1 MDRDQIL
8 EQLEAFELE
17 LCTEHLQH
25 LVGLKE
31 EINSAPIYEKYPE
44 LFSIDNVK
52 ECKKL
57 VETTSGLE
65 KRKNLYLLGSLI
77 GSFMSEPLKELS
89 DERDTFEAKAV
100 VAVDGKDVP
109 FRQIG
114 IMISNE
120 PKHSERKRLFE
131 LSLDIKKKM
140 EAYDKKM
147 LEEEWKLA
155 KKTGFPDYTSIF
167 SYVKDT
173 DYDKMAVQMRKFLV
187 DTDALF
193 TKLIETEMGKIG
205 VPTEDAAGYDISFWI
220 RNPKFDPYFKK
231 EQLAP
236 SLKET
241 LRGLGFD
248 LDKQDNIKV
257 DIEDRPGK
265 VPRAFCMPLRIPEE
279 VHLVIK
285 PSGGQ
290 NDYKSMYH
298 ECGHSEH
305 YANSSAD
312 LPFEFKH
319 MGSHC
324 VSETYAFTF
333 EHIIMTEEWLSHHT
347 KMDAATRREFLEF
360 DMTVKL
366 FFLRRYA
373 TKLLYE
379 LKLHCGDLTR
389 IGGDFEPV
397 KGKKGKEAKYKDM
410 SECYCDMLSKA
421 CKVKIHPINWA
432 SDVDGG
438 YYSADYLRAWMLEV
452 QLQQHMRKSYGKD
465 WMHKTAAGDFLLK
478 LWKDANK
485 PTPLELAKAFGYDT
499 IDMGIMTEEVIEFF
513 GRK

>member
-1 MDRDQIL
+1 MDRETIL
-8 EQLEAFELE
+8 QQLEAFELE
-17 LCTEHLQH
+17 ICREHLAH
-25 LVGLKE
+25 SVGLKE
-31 EINSAPIYEKYPE
+31 DLNSAPIYDKYPG
-44 LFSIDNVK
+44 LFALENVK

-57 VETTSGLE
+57 VDSTTGLE

-100 VAVDGKDVP
+100 VDVDGKDVP

-120 PKHSERKRLFE
+120 SRHSERKRLFE
-131 LSLDIKKKM
+131 LTLDLKKKM

-147 LEEEWKLA
+147 LEEEWELA
-155 KKTGFPDYTSIF
+155 KKTGFNDYTSIF
-167 SYVKDT
+167 SFVKDC
-173 DYDKMAVQMRKFLV
+173 DYDKMAAQMRKFLV
-187 DTDALF
+187 ETDGLYEQ
-193 TKLIETEMGKIG
+193 LISEEMEKIG
-205 VPTEDAAGYDISFWI
+205 VPMDDAAGYDISFWI
-220 RNPKFDPYFKK
+220 RNPRFDRYFKK
-231 EQLAP
+231 EDLVP

-241 LRGLGFD
+241 LKGLGID
-248 LDKQDNIKV
+248 LESQDNIKV

-324 VSETYAFTF
+324 VTETYAFTF
-333 EHIIMTEEWLSHHT
+333 EHLIMTDEWLSRHT
-347 KMDAATRREFLEF
+347 KMDSKTRRDFLEF

-379 LKLHCGDLTR
+379 LKLHRGDLASLDDR
-389 IGGDFEPV
+389 FEPV
-397 KGKKGKEAKYKDM
+397 SGKKYKDM
-410 SECYCDMLSKA
+410 SECYSDMLSKA

-438 YYSADYLRAWMLEV
+438 YYSADYLRAWMLEA
-452 QLQQHMRKSYGKD
+452 QLKEHLKEAFGND
-465 WMHKTAAGDFLLK
+465 WMHKTEAGDFLK
-478 LWKDANK
+478 SLWKDANK
-485 PTPLELAKAFGYDT
+485 PTPLELAKAFGRASIEMD
-499 IDMGIMTEEVIEFF
+499 ILTEEVKGFF
-513 GRK
+513 ATK